1 MLETSRILN
10 YKLFSET
17 PSHEFYEKILFY
29 TATFISIQKKKI
41 IAEVKV
47 VNMKIDLHVDEPR
60 AGSHALILIALRLVH
75 LGLELKINYHTG
87 FNNARTG
94 WITAEINKINI
105 D

>member
-1 MLETSRILN
+1 MLFKITSCS
-10 YKLFSET
+10 Y
-17 PSHEFYEKILFY
+17 
-29 TATFISIQKKKI
+29 TFISIQKKKI

-60 AGSHALILIALRLVH
+60 AGSHALILISLRLVH

-94 WITAEINKINI
+94 WITAEINKRNI